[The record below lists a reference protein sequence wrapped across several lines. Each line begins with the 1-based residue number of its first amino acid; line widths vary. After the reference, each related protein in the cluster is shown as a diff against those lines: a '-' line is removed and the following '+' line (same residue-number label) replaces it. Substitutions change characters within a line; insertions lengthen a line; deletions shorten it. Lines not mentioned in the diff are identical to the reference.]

1 MPELPENTPAQ
12 PPDQP
17 PERLET
23 IKPGPACN
31 LNALF
36 DGIPDN
42 PTVDDDED

>member
-1 MPELPENTPAQ
+1 MPEHPDNIPAQ
-12 PPDQP
+12 PP
-17 PERLET
+17 EALET

-42 PTVDDDED
+42 DTVDDED